1 METLKIENC
10 NMNISVKVKSI
21 IYAFLGF
28 MFLNETLKLNYF
40 IALLIMILGTL
51 LIIKDTLLKSK

>member
-1 METLKIENC
+1 
-10 NMNISVKVKSI
+10 MNISVKVKSI